1 MKLTA
6 AQIKKLPREV
16 CFKISHN
23 EDWIGRSDGKIIDG
37 LYLVVYPARSLYSNS
52 KYKVSYK
59 SCEPDF
65 VPLTSVFTF

>member
-16 CFKISHN
+16 FYKSHQ
-23 EDWIGRSDGKIIDG
+23 DVTWIGRSDGKIIDG
-37 LYLVVYPARSLYSNS
+37 LYIIVYPYDSTHDLD
-52 KYKVSYK
+52 YKTR
-59 SCEPDF
+59 EPVF

>member
-16 CFKISHN
+16 WYNSYQ
-23 EDWIGRSDGKIIDG
+23 DVTWIGRSDGKIIHG
-37 LYLVVYPARSLYSNS
+37 LYLVVYPAYS
-52 KYKVSYK
+52 KVELSYK
-59 SCEPDF
+59 QREPVF

>member
-16 CFKISHN
+16 SYKLSSVQ
-23 EDWIGRSDGKIIDG
+23 DWMGRSDGKIIDG
-37 LYLVVYPARSLYSNS
+37 LYIVVYPARSFSYNG
-52 KYKVSYK
+52 KRKIAYKK
-59 SCEPDF
+59 CEPEF